1 MMLTTTLMA
10 QVNIV
15 GETLQGL
22 NGPEM
27 LPLLAEQSEKEVTVF
42 ITNINIFTLTTSIIT
57 SLCAP
62 KASYAWKIA
71 GFTTCTASCL
81 GGLQESI
88 VICVE
93 TEKENPVAPY
103 FCDPHKRLEI
113 EVPATIILSFFTVIS
128 WFTIFVLIT
137 WVLST
142 VNIWCIGIYCYRTV
156 WNIFSC
162 AWIGRTIVTFWTRS
176 TNSFICIIHI
186 FCITC

>member
-1 MMLTTTLMA
+1 M
-10 QVNIV
+10 

-42 ITNINIFTLTTSIIT
+42 ITNINIFILTTAIIT

-113 EVPATIILSFFTVIS
+113 EVLATILHRMIKLHPHNQILLSRYELATR
-128 WFTIFVLIT
+128 TLVLLVGT
-137 WVLST
+137 SQTSGLPQK
-142 VNIWCIGIYCYRTV
+142 
-156 WNIFSC
+156 IFSKI
-162 AWIGRTIVTFWTRS
+162 AIS
-176 TNSFICIIHI
+176 KKLLCIHS
-186 FCITC
+186 

>member
-1 MMLTTTLMA
+1 M
-10 QVNIV
+10 

-42 ITNINIFTLTTSIIT
+42 ITNINIFILTTAIIT
-57 SLCAP
+57 SLSLCAP

-113 EVPATIILSFFTVIS
+113 EVLATFILSSFTE
-128 WFTIFVLIT
+128 
-137 WVLST
+137 
-142 VNIWCIGIYCYRTV
+142 
-156 WNIFSC
+156 
-162 AWIGRTIVTFWTRS
+162 
-176 TNSFICIIHI
+176 
-186 FCITC
+186 

>member
-42 ITNINIFTLTTSIIT
+42 ITNINIFSLTTAIIT

-113 EVPATIILSFFTVIS
+113 EVPATFILYSFTE
-128 WFTIFVLIT
+128 
-137 WVLST
+137 
-142 VNIWCIGIYCYRTV
+142 
-156 WNIFSC
+156 
-162 AWIGRTIVTFWTRS
+162 
-176 TNSFICIIHI
+176 
-186 FCITC
+186 